1 MGNDCSCSSGVV
13 EPELGTLGTDLLL
26 CGPIMSLHTVKTS
39 KVTKIL
45 ISEARSTLGK
55 FY

>member
-26 CGPIMSLHTVKTS
+26 CGPIMSLHTVKMS
-39 KVTKIL
+39 KVTRNL
-45 ISEARSTLGK
+45 FSEARNALEK